1 MPSSTISKS
10 KKYSRKRNYRKRRHS
25 RRMQR
30 KSRSR
35 NAYNRRR
42 RTMFGGAPEGVYIV
56 TPVKNDDSNGNNEV
70 SQQNSKNEACVDLL
84 VSMGYVFY
92 DGVSNKTYYSTAE
105 FNSVFTSITTNTKE
119 LYNKPYTITITQ
131 NGDNYNV
138 NLKNASDASDASAAS
153 GDSGDSGD
161 SGLKGDVIFT
171 KVTDESEKKRI
182 TTLSGYKPSSP

>member
-42 RTMFGGAPEGVYIV
+42 RTMFGGAPDGVYIV
-56 TPVKNDDSNGNNEV
+56 TAVKNDDSNGANEVV

-84 VSMGYVFY
+84 VSMGYVLKESK
-92 DGVSNKTYYSTAE
+92 DDNTSEYYSTAK
-105 FNSVFTSITTNTKE
+105 FNSVFADINNTNTEE
-119 LYNKPYTITITQ
+119 LYGKTYTITITQ
-131 NGDNYNV
+131 NDDKYNV
-138 NLKNASDASDASAAS
+138 NLKIASDAS
-153 GDSGDSGD
+153 GDSG
-161 SGLKGDVIFT
+161 LGDVTFA
-171 KVTDESEKKRI
+171 KVIDESEKNRI
-182 TTLSGYKPSSP
+182 EGLPEYNSQ

>member
-42 RTMFGGAPEGVYIV
+42 RTMFGGAPDGVYKV
-56 TPVKNDDSNGNNEV
+56 TPVENNDSNGTDEVV
-70 SQQNSKNEACVDLL
+70 SQQNSNNEACVGLL

-92 DGVSNKTYYSTAE
+92 ASNKAYSTAE
-105 FNSVFTSITTNTKE
+105 FNSVFASITTNTKE
-119 LYNKPYTITITQ
+119 LYNKTYTITITQ
-131 NGDNYNV
+131 NDDNYNV
-138 NLKNASDASDASAAS
+138 NLKIASDASDAN
-153 GDSGDSGD
+153 GD
-161 SGLKGDVIFT
+161 SGLKGDVTFT
-171 KVTDESEKKRI
+171 KVTDESEKNSI
-182 TTLSGYKPSSP
+182 TTLPGYNPLQP